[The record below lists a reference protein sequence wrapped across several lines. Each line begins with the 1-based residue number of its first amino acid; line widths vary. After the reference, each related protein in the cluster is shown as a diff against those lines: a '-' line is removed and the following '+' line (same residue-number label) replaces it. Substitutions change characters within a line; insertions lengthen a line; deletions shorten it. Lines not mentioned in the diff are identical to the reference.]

1 VVALVMAFVV
11 ALVMALVM
19 ALVVVDHSAVAT
31 VGCTGE
37 LLVLPG
43 TEEAVKKVALIVAV
57 QLRPVVVEVVAMEV
71 VMEIAVACKVGR

>member
-11 ALVMALVM
+11 

-43 TEEAVKKVALIVAV
+43 TEEAVKKVALIVVV
-57 QLRPVVVEVVAMEV
+57 QLRLVVVDAIVEVVVMEVAMEV
-71 VMEIAVACKVGR
+71 EIAVACKVGR